1 MLLYSL
7 RMPQD
12 RRYVILGSG
21 RGETPR
27 GRVWASEG
35 FLGLVTLGKL
45 VDLFEGEDPGV
56 Y

>member
-1 MLLYSL
+1 M
-7 RMPQD
+7 
-12 RRYVILGSG
+12 ILGSR

-35 FLGLVTLGKL
+35 FLEGVSGLGALGKL